1 PGMGRTFRISDP
13 RILKAVAHPLHV
25 RMLGLLRAD
34 GPATATELARKV
46 GESSGLTSH
55 HLRALAKYGFIEEDP
70 EQRDARERRWRA
82 VHRYTSW
89 NDTEMAATPEG
100 AEAAAFLRRRQLDSL
115 VRRFSDF
122 EAERSSWSPEWQDAA
137 GMSDHVVRLTPR
149 SLAELRDRITAL
161 VEEY

>member
-1 PGMGRTFRISDP
+1 M
-13 RILKAVAHPLHV
+13 
-25 RMLGLLRAD
+25 
-34 GPATATELARKV
+34 
-46 GESSGLTSH
+46 
-55 HLRALAKYGFIEEDP
+55 
-70 EQRDARERRWRA
+70 
-82 VHRYTSW
+82 HRYTSW

-161 VEEY
+161 VEEYADRDAADPDAEQVFFYQAGYPRTSPAESPEEPGRESRP